1 MREGTVVSW
10 LFHSSG
16 GCVIAWNDPRQLARP
31 GRNLSPEAFL
41 ASLQM
46 ADSFFPGGGYT
57 LSHGLESYAE
67 AGLLDVAS
75 LTSIAGDLIRHSI
88 GPSDGVALAVAMRAA
103 KAGDLGL
110 IAAADQRLTSVKLA
124 REPRQA
130 SIRLGRQILAIARDT
145 FDDEVAGA
153 YLARVRAEELPG
165 NQAVAMGLLKRALD
179 IPAWEAVAGELHTF
193 ATTCAGAA
201 LRMSLIDHRQA
212 QRVIRDLAPAIA
224 AATDDA
230 MDRGVAEIGGSTP
243 FAEIM
248 AMRHET
254 AEIRLFVT

>member
-1 MREGTVVSW
+1 M
-10 LFHSSG
+10 
-16 GCVIAWNDPRQLARP
+16 
-31 GRNLSPEAFL
+31 PESRDHASQAAAFL
-41 ASLQM
+41 GSLQL

-67 AGLLDVAS
+67 AGLLNAAS
-75 LTSIAGDLIRHSI
+75 LTAIASDLIRNSV
-88 GPSDGVALAVAMRAA
+88 GPSDAVALAITMRAA
-103 KAGDLGL
+103 HGRNLDL
-110 IAAADQRLTSVKLA
+110 IAEVDERLAAVKLA

-145 FDDEVAGA
+145 FDSEVAGA

-165 NQAVAMGLLKRALD
+165 NQAVAMGLLKCQLE
-179 IPAWEAVAGELHTF
+179 IPVWDAVAAELYTF

-212 QRVIRDLAPAIA
+212 QRVIRDLAPAII

-230 MDRGVAEIGGSTP
+230 MDRTVSEIGGSAP
-243 FAEIM
+243 FAEMM